1 MIKVVGRVNC
11 VNCEMAKKT
20 LKRKGIDFEYS
31 LLEDLGDKER
41 EDLISKAR
49 EKGMAT
55 LPLILN
61 DENELT
67 NLQEVFASVK

>member
-1 MIKVVGRVNC
+1 MIEIIGRVNC

-20 LKRKGIDFEYS
+20 LKRKGVDFKYS

-49 EKGMAT
+49 EKGVAS

-61 DENELT
+61 DENELIS
-67 NLQEVFASVK
+67 LQEVFASVK